1 MIYISTSGNKIL
13 QLNRWILTKLC
24 SEAYPEI
31 EVHDIQLAFNIT
43 KVSQLDKARFVH

>member
-1 MIYISTSGNKIL
+1 M
-13 QLNRWILTKLC
+13 NRFVLTNFC

-43 KVSQLDKARFVH
+43 KVSQLDKARYV